1 MENHLPPESEPGLF
15 DRAAMEATR
24 VNYLTKE
31 NAEFKDNAGYLTMN
45 GERVLLHRLFP
56 YDSPFESISV
66 LNSDKKEIG
75 IIKDV
80 SEFDGEMLDAVKKE
94 LERKYYVRE
103 IVKILELKDHHG
115 MTYWKVKCA
124 ENTDNVVEFSLRDT
138 YGSMFRV
145 TDTRLIITDSDGNR
159 FSITDVKKLD
169 RKSYRKIE
177 LYL

>member
-1 MENHLPPESEPGLF
+1 MGLF

-45 GERVLLHRLFP
+45 GKRVLLHRLFP
-56 YDSPFESISV
+56 YDSPLENISV
-66 LNSDKKEIG
+66 LDADKKEIG
-75 IIKDV
+75 IIKDAGT
-80 SEFDGEMLDAVKKE
+80 FDGEALDAIKKE
-94 LERKYYVRE
+94 LDRKYYVRE

-115 MTYWKVKCA
+115 MTYWKVKC
-124 ENTDNVVEFSLRDT
+124 EGNTDNVVEFSLRDT

-145 TDTRLIITDSDGNR
+145 TETRLIISDSDGNR
-159 FSITDVKKLD
+159 FSISDVKKLD
-169 RKSYRKIE
+169 KKSYRKIE